1 VKIEQSIHTDATIWM
16 VSREYDGLAG
26 AGGVKDV
33 CRQLAEF
40 LAGEGGYPVRVMLP
54 RYGFMDPEQF
64 GFSPLTIS
72 GTKAGVICGRQF
84 ESCFAVDMDYPEQER
99 REMVAIWSQVINGVS
114 VYLVE
119 ADRFGGKQ
127 GVYTY
132 TSEEEQGLSWQKQGS
147 GHYDYFAMNI
157 LLQKASLEM
166 MILCKDAPWVVHCQ
180 DGHAAI
186 LPAMMRENSGYR
198 NFFRHT
204 GAVVTVHNAGI
215 GYHQE
220 IEDLDFA
227 RAVTGLPENIILK
240 NLLGKSFDPFL
251 AAADYAVLNTVSE
264 NYGRELQETAED
276 ARTGWLGHALKA
288 RKVELRGVTNG
299 IDPATFDPVNPQ
311 KLGLAAPFNV
321 LRGKLEG
328 KLECK
333 NDLLSQTGRLRQWEY
348 VEQFGHLAP
357 ASAVPLF
364 TFIGRLAGQKGID
377 IVLDCI
383 PWFFAKRE
391 EAQLLILGSGESQVE
406 DALQSL
412 AERSGVTGRF
422 CFLKGFDSALANKV
436 YAAGDFFLIPSLY
449 EPCGLTDYI
458 AQLLGNLPIVHHV
471 GGLVKVLDGET
482 GFAYQE
488 NSSQGL
494 ISTMERALALY
505 EQPEKH
511 LRMQQAAVKNIF
523 ACHTWQDVM
532 SEYILLYEQAQGL
545 TVGTAQ

>member
-1 VKIEQSIHTDATIWM
+1 MKREQNIQSNATIWM

-33 CRQLAEF
+33 CRQLAES
-40 LAGEGGYPVRVMLP
+40 LAGEGGYPVRVILP
-54 RYGFMDPEQF
+54 RYGFMDPEQL
-64 GFSPLTIS
+64 GFSPLALS
-72 GTKAGVICGRQF
+72 GTQAGIIGGRQCG
-84 ESCFAVDMDYPEQER
+84 SCFTVDMNYLELER
-99 REMVAIWSQVINGVS
+99 RERVAIWLQVINGVR

-119 ADRFGGKQ
+119 AERFGEKL

-132 TSEEEQGLSWQKQGS
+132 TSEEEQSASWKNQGS

-157 LLQKASLEM
+157 LLQKAALET
-166 MILCKDAPWVVHCQ
+166 MILCNDVPWVVHCQ

-198 NFFRHT
+198 HFFRHT

-220 IEDLDFA
+220 IDDLDFA
-227 RAVTGLPENIILK
+227 KVITGLPKTIILE

-264 NYGRELQETAED
+264 NYGRELQQTTED

-288 RKVELRGVTNG
+288 RDVELRGVTNG

-311 KLGLAAPFNV
+311 ELGLAAPFDV
-321 LRGKLEG
+321 LGGRLEG

-333 NDLLSQTGRLRQWEY
+333 NDLLSHVGQLKQWEY
-348 VEQFGHLAP
+348 VEQFGYL
-357 ASAVPLF
+357 ASAPEVPLF
-364 TFIGRLAGQKGID
+364 TFIGRLTGQKGID

-383 PWFFAKRE
+383 QQFFGTRDDM
-391 EAQLLILGSGESQVE
+391 QLLILGSGESEVE
-406 DALQSL
+406 EELQQN
-412 AERSGVTGRF
+412 AEHSDVTGRF

-436 YAAGDFFLIPSLY
+436 YAAGDFFLIPSQY

-458 AQLLGNLPIVHHV
+458 AQLLGNVPIVHHV
-471 GGLVKVLDGET
+471 GGLVKVLDGKT

-488 NSSQGL
+488 NSYQGL
-494 ISTMERALALY
+494 VGAMERALVLY
-505 EQPEKH
+505 EQPEQH
-511 LRMQQAAVKNIF
+511 QRMQKAAVENIF
-523 ACHTWQDVM
+523 ACHTWQHVM

-545 TVGTAQ
+545 TVGAAQ

>member
-1 VKIEQSIHTDATIWM
+1 MKIEQSVHDNATIWM
-16 VSREYDGLAG
+16 VSREYAGLAG

-33 CRQLAEF
+33 CRQLAES
-40 LAGEGGYPVRVMLP
+40 LAGAGRTQVRIILP
-54 RYGFMDPEQF
+54 RYGFMEPNQL
-64 GFSPLTIS
+64 GFSPLAIS
-72 GTKAGVICGRQF
+72 GTQAGVIGGHQF
-84 ESCFAVDMDYPEQER
+84 ASCFSVDMDYPEQER
-99 REMVAIWSQVINGVS
+99 RELVAIWSQVISGVS
-114 VYLVE
+114 IYLIE
-119 ADRFGGKQ
+119 AERFGEKQ

-132 TSEEEQGLSWQKQGS
+132 TSVEEEDASWKKQGN

-157 LLQKASLEM
+157 LLQKVALEM
-166 MILCKDAPWVVHCQ
+166 MILCNDAPWVVHCQ

-198 NFFRHT
+198 HFFRHT

-227 RAVTGLPENIILK
+227 KAVTGLPEKIIQE

-251 AAADYAVLNTVSE
+251 VAANYAVLNTVSE
-264 NYGRELQETAED
+264 NYGRELQQTTED
-276 ARTGWLGHALKA
+276 ARTGWLGHALKI
-288 RKVELRGVTNG
+288 RNVELRGVTNG
-299 IDPATFDPVNPQ
+299 IDPAMFNPLNPQ
-311 KLGLAAPFNV
+311 ELGLAAPFDV
-321 LRGKLEG
+321 VRGKLEG

-333 NDLLSQTGRLRQWEY
+333 KELLSQIGQLKQWEH
-348 VEQFGHLAP
+348 VEQFGYLAP
-357 ASAVPLF
+357 VPEAPLF

-383 PWFFAKRE
+383 QQFFAKRDDV
-391 EAQLLILGSGESQVE
+391 QLLILGSGESQVE
-406 DALQSL
+406 DELQVQ
-412 AERSGVTGRF
+412 AERSDVTGRF

-458 AQLLGNLPIVHHV
+458 AQLLGSVPIVHHV

-488 NSSQGL
+488 NSCQGL
-494 ISTMERALALY
+494 IGAMERALMMY
-505 EQPEKH
+505 EKPEQH
-511 LRMQQAAVKNIF
+511 RQVQQAAVKIIF
-523 ACHTWQDVM
+523 ACHTWRHVM
-532 SEYILLYEQAQGL
+532 SAYILLYEQAQGL
-545 TVGTAQ
+545 TVGATQ